1 MLLGQTILKI
11 IILSIVMGCVKRC
24 SVFIAMIL
32 ILMTFVV
39 VQDVSATEH
48 LEEDGPTITGTFE
61 NFSET
66 LREEG
71 YEFESSFE
79 GEIKI
84 HDSLELPARILL
96 GIPRGET
103 VHIEILIV
111 LVSLWIAMFML
122 ILGVLQLTPFMKEG
136 YVRFLGALIVTSLI
150 SMTGVLLLLVN
161 YLFSLLEFLNWI
173 EKLGAWQIVLGII
186 VGTLIILG
194 GIKIMKFLGLKIGD
208 EQNASL
214 VRNMKLLGT
223 HAREISKE

>member
-1 MLLGQTILKI
+1 LLLGQTILKI

-161 YLFSLLEFLNWI
+161 YLFSLLDFLNWI

-186 VGTLIILG
+186 VGALVIIG
-194 GIKIMKFLGLKIGD
+194 TRKVMGYLGLKVRE
-208 EQNASL
+208 EQDDKL
-214 VRNMKLLGT
+214 VENMKTLGA
-223 HAREISKE
+223 HAKEVSK

>member
-161 YLFSLLEFLNWI
+161 YLFSLLDFLNWI

-194 GIKIMKFLGLKIGD
+194 GLKIGD